1 MADIVKL
8 YPKNSAKNPD
18 AVLEQSLGQFDS
30 VIVIGWN
37 TDGELDVRASTNIDH
52 KEILWMLSVFQT
64 KLLNGDYF

>member
-8 YPKNSAKNPD
+8 YPKGSAKNPD